1 MDDEIAPIILF
12 DIERGGLQEVSL
24 TEDLTKLQQ
33 ESEKALNLALGTVR
47 LMAGRLSKTI
57 RELERDVMPDEAE
70 IEFSV
75 KLELESGSLVSTVT
89 KVSGGG
95 QLNVKFKWT
104 IDRPDEPTVLISGA
118 ANKP

>member
-1 MDDEIAPIILF
+1 MTENVEPIILF
-12 DIERGGLQEVSL
+12 DIEREGLQRASL
-24 TEDLTKLQQ
+24 SEDFAKLQQ
-33 ESEKALNLALGTVR
+33 ESEKALNLALGTIR

-75 KLELESGSLVSTVT
+75 KLEMESGSLVSTVT

-104 IDRPDEPTVLISGA
+104 IDRPDEPTVLTSGSSLDQ
-118 ANKP
+118 